1 MCRITVSNATVGAR
15 VLDNQL
21 WESKYHEAVDRLTRE
36 EAQWRTAESLLRQLV
51 QCLGRAAQGAH
62 DQVDP
67 HIEKLAAV
75 LDGPVDMLLL
85 EPLVN
90 GLTQALVTLDEQP
103 RGVHEE
109 RSIPITRP
117 QRTEHGSSVQSAL
130 SRLVDR
136 IVVLPRLADRANDL
150 RHDVAD
156 AGDLV
161 ALAACGDRLADLI
174 NEQRIGL
181 QREIDALQ
189 AVLRHVTSRLDEM
202 TQYMSRE
209 LADQSTGEAH
219 GQALDA
225 SVTHEMRLLGE
236 AALELDDVNELRERV
251 NVSLETI
258 ANCFRD
264 FRDRE
269 GARLTAYRE
278 RAEKMR
284 QRVEQL
290 ETERNALQHSLERE
304 HELAQTDTM
313 IGMPNRLAYEKRIEV
328 AFEQWR
334 TAGRPLSIAAIDI
347 DHFKSINDTYG
358 HTAGDAVL
366 RIIGQALVKHVR
378 PCDFVARYGG
388 EEFIV
393 VFDGADEAEAI
404 QVCERLRGKIQHLAF
419 HASRQP
425 VRVTASIGLA
435 QFQTGD
441 TPQSVFDRADLALYT
456 AKNGGR
462 NRCVIG

>member
-1 MCRITVSNATVGAR
+1 MR
-15 VLDNQL
+15 LDNQL
-21 WESKYHEAVDRLTRE
+21 WESKYHEAVERLTRE

-51 QCLGRAAQGAH
+51 GCLGRVAHGAH

-67 HIEKLAAV
+67 HIERLSAA
-75 LDGPVDMLLL
+75 LSGTMEPLSL

-90 GLTQALVTLDEQP
+90 ELAEAIEGLGARP
-103 RGVHEE
+103 RGVNDE

-117 QRTEHGSSVQSAL
+117 QRTEHGSSVQSSL

-136 IVVLPRLADRANDL
+136 IVILPRLADRANDL

-161 ALAACGDRLADLI
+161 ALAACGDRLADLV

-189 AVLRHVTSRLDEM
+189 AVLRHVTGRLDEM
-202 TQYMSRE
+202 SQYMSRE
-209 LADQSTGEAH
+209 LADQSTGEAN

-225 SVTHEMRLLGE
+225 SVAHEMRLLGE
-236 AALELDDVNELRERV
+236 AALEIDDMHELRERV
-251 NVSLETI
+251 NQSLETI
-258 ANCFRD
+258 SLCFRD

-269 GARLTAYRE
+269 GIRLTAYRE
-278 RAEKMR
+278 RAERMR
-284 QRVEQL
+284 LRIEQL
-290 ETERNALQHSLERE
+290 ETERNTLQRSLERE

-313 IGMPNRLAYEKRIEV
+313 IGMPNRLAYEKRIE
-328 AFEQWR
+328 AAYESWQA
-334 TAGRPLSIAAIDI
+334 TMRPLSIAAIDI

-366 RIIGQALVKHVR
+366 RIIGQALLKHIR

-393 VFDGADEAEAI
+393 VFDGADEAESL

-425 VRVTASIGLA
+425 VRVTASIGLT
-435 QFQTGD
+435 QFRPGD

-462 NRCVIG
+462 NRCVVG

>member
-1 MCRITVSNATVGAR
+1 M
-15 VLDNQL
+15 DNQL
-21 WESKYHEAVDRLTRE
+21 WESKYHEAVERLTRE

-51 QCLGRAAQGAH
+51 GCLGRVAHGAH

-67 HIEKLAAV
+67 HIERLSAA
-75 LDGPVDMLLL
+75 LSGTMEPLSL

-90 GLTQALVTLDEQP
+90 ELAEAIEGLGARP
-103 RGVHEE
+103 RGVNDE

-117 QRTEHGSSVQSAL
+117 QRTEHGSSVQSSL

-136 IVVLPRLADRANDL
+136 IVILPRLADRANDL

-161 ALAACGDRLADLI
+161 ALAACGDRLADLV

-189 AVLRHVTSRLDEM
+189 AVLRHVTGRLDEM
-202 TQYMSRE
+202 SQYMSRE
-209 LADQSTGEAH
+209 LADQSTGEAN

-225 SVTHEMRLLGE
+225 SVAHEMRLLGE
-236 AALELDDVNELRERV
+236 AALEIDDMHELRERV
-251 NVSLETI
+251 NQSLETI
-258 ANCFRD
+258 SLCFRD

-269 GARLTAYRE
+269 GIRLTAYRE
-278 RAEKMR
+278 RAERMR
-284 QRVEQL
+284 LRIEQL
-290 ETERNALQHSLERE
+290 ETERNTLQRSLERE

-313 IGMPNRLAYEKRIEV
+313 IGMPNRLAYEKRIEA
-328 AFEQWR
+328 AFESWQA
-334 TAGRPLSIAAIDI
+334 TMRPLSIAAIDI

-366 RIIGQALVKHVR
+366 RIIGQALLKHIR

-393 VFDGADEAEAI
+393 IFDGADEAESL

-425 VRVTASIGLA
+425 VRVTASIGLT
-435 QFQTGD
+435 QFRPGD

-462 NRCVIG
+462 NRCVVG

>member
-1 MCRITVSNATVGAR
+1 
-15 VLDNQL
+15 
-21 WESKYHEAVDRLTRE
+21 
-36 EAQWRTAESLLRQLV
+36 
-51 QCLGRAAQGAH
+51 
-62 DQVDP
+62 
-67 HIEKLAAV
+67 
-75 LDGPVDMLLL
+75 
-85 EPLVN
+85 
-90 GLTQALVTLDEQP
+90 
-103 RGVHEE
+103 
-109 RSIPITRP
+109 
-117 QRTEHGSSVQSAL
+117 VQSAL

-136 IVVLPRLADRANDL
+136 IIVLPRLADRANDL

-161 ALAACGDRLADLI
+161 ALASCGDRLADLI

-189 AVLRHVTSRLDEM
+189 AVLRHVTSRLDELS
-202 TQYMSRE
+202 QYMSRE
-209 LADQSTGEAH
+209 LADQSSGEAN

-225 SVTHEMRLLGE
+225 SVAHEMRLLSE
-236 AALELDDVNELRERV
+236 AALEYDDVHDLRERV
-251 NVSLETI
+251 NSCLETI
-258 ANCFRD
+258 AQCFSE

-269 GARLTAYRE
+269 GSRLTAYRE

-284 QRVEQL
+284 QRIEQL
-290 ETERNALQHSLERE
+290 ETERNTLQRSLERE

-313 IGMPNRLAYEKRIEV
+313 IGMPNRLAYEKRIEA
-328 AFEQWR
+328 AFESWQ
-334 TAGRPLSIAAIDI
+334 TTTRPLSIAAIDI

-366 RIIGQALVKHVR
+366 RIIGQALLKYVR

-393 VFDGADEAEAI
+393 LFDGADEAESM

-435 QFQTGD
+435 QFQPGD
-441 TPQSVFDRADLALYT
+441 TPQTVFDRADLALYT

-462 NRCVIG
+462 NRCVAG